1 MTTPNGAIVFNA
13 SAGSDTQASGL
24 GPATALYG
32 SGAST
37 DGTAVVTG
45 ITTTGVSAGD
55 LLWVQTAS
63 GRQFS
68 IIASVDSGTQ
78 VTCDDTFTLGSGQT
92 WAIGGK
98 RATWDNSDSRLL
110 FTADAKAGFIIET
123 ETDQTLTSSINYS
136 TEGDN
141 SNGFIHIRGASTVT
155 HPVILQTGSNLP
167 HFAGNANVSA
177 GWSFTNMKFT
187 NSGTNGASTIAI
199 TFRDNNRYLVS
210 NCIFGDPTN
219 TLYGAFSFYGGGNAT
234 YLVVDCEFQHLDRG
248 PYGGTAIG
256 TSRDATY
263 VDCIS
268 HDNGVFGFNVCSG
281 ESLINC
287 IAYDN
292 TGPGFLL
299 DETANSAT
307 DGCSVSNCVAYNN
320 TGDGIQIES
329 NHGAASIKNC
339 ILVSNGGY
347 GIEKDT
353 RTADVT
359 LTYNYFNNNA
369 FYGNTSG
376 EVSANITTLG
386 PNGHITLTADPFT
399 DAAADDFTINETSG
413 GGADLRAAAV
423 TIGSTE
429 TRPFRW
435 LDTSTGG
442 GSTGSSRLVNGG
454 LVD

>member
-13 SAGSDTQASGL
+13 STGSDSAASGL
-24 GPATALYG
+24 GPATAVTG

-37 DGTAVVTG
+37 TAASAVVTG
-45 ITTTGVSAGD
+45 INTTGVTSGD
-55 LLWVQTAS
+55 LLWVQSSS

-78 VTCDDTFTLGSGQT
+78 VTCDDTFANTEGSRT

-98 RATWDNSDSRLL
+98 RSTWDNSDSRLL
-110 FTADAKAGFIIET
+110 FTADAKAGFVIET
-123 ETDQTLTSSINYS
+123 ETDQTLTSSITYS

-141 SNGFIHIRGASTVT
+141 SSGFIHIRGASTVT
-155 HPVILQTGSNLP
+155 HPVILQTTSGGHFQGST
-167 HFAGNANVSA
+167 NVSA
-177 GWSFTNMKFT
+177 GWSFTNLKFT
-187 NSGTNGASTIAI
+187 NSGTTTGTTIAI
-199 TFRDNNRYLVS
+199 SFRDDNRYIVT
-210 NCIFGDPTN
+210 NCIFGDATN

-256 TSRDATY
+256 SARDATY
-263 VDCIS
+263 VNCIS
-268 HDNGVFGFNVCSG
+268 HDNGVFGFNVFSS

-299 DETANSAT
+299 ETLTGST
-307 DGCSVSNCVAYNN
+307 TEGCSVSNCVAYNN

-329 NHGAASIKNC
+329 YHGAASIKNC

-353 RTADVT
+353 ASAEVT
-359 LTYNYFNNNA
+359 LTYNYFDNNA
-369 FYGNTSG
+369 FYNNTSG

-413 GGADLRAAAV
+413 GGADLRTAAV
-423 TIGSTE
+423 TLGSTE

-442 GSTGSSRLVNGG
+442 GATLASDARIERLK
-454 LVD
+454 